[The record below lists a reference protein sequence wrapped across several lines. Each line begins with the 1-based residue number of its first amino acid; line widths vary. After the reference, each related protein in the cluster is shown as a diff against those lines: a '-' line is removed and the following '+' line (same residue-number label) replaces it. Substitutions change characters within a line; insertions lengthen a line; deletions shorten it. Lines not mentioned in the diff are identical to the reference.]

1 MTVDPKEIEAWD
13 TILIT
18 GNACSPHE
26 RFVDMECMV
35 STVSKDEEGHHI
47 KVWPTGKQGNEGDGK
62 IWFKVDDIEKVE
74 LLDREED

>member
-1 MTVDPKEIEAWD
+1 MDPKEIEAWD

-26 RFVDMECMV
+26 RFVDLVCMV

-47 KVWPTGKQGNEGDGK
+47 KVWPLSSLDGPDK
-62 IWFKVDDIEKVE
+62 IWFKVDDIEEVE

>member
-1 MTVDPKEIEAWD
+1 MDPKEIEAWD

-18 GNACSPHE
+18 GKEFLSSE
-26 RFVDMECMV
+26 RFVDLKCIV

-47 KVWPTGKQGNEGDGK
+47 KVWPLSSLDGPDK
-62 IWFKVDDIEKVE
+62 IWFKVDDIEEVE